1 VGLVAGIDRDRQAD
15 ELEALTEVAKSLVAP
30 LDFPELLDTVMR
42 TIGRVLE
49 PADLGAVMLW
59 DQAAGLFR
67 AAAGFGYDLA
77 ALREIGL
84 RAGEAITGKVFDAGV
99 ARLLATPDEVARAMA
114 DLRPFNRDLLA
125 RAGGAS
131 PLPSSTVAAPIA
143 VGEQRYG
150 VLILEALR
158 PSAPFTPDSLPFV
171 QSLADLLALAID
183 RERLMQ
189 RADAV
194 REARRA
200 ERTRSEVLATLSH
213 ELRMPLST
221 IKGYATALL
230 LDELSWTEAKRRE
243 FLQLIEVACD
253 DMEVMVRDIL
263 DSSLIDVDQL
273 HLERRPVALPPLAHE
288 VADEVQHRSLN
299 HRLVVDFPPAFPVVP
314 ADPHWIR
321 QVLRNILDNAVKYSP
336 DGGLIVVRGEARR
349 NDVVVS
355 IADQGIGISSEDLI
369 PLFERYFRVRPV
381 AAMHVPGTGL
391 GLPIARAIVETHGG
405 RIWVESRVGEG
416 TTIHFSLPLAQ
427 PQEQNT

>member
-1 VGLVAGIDRDRQAD
+1 MVLAADIDRDRQAD
-15 ELEALTEVAKSLVAP
+15 ELEALTEVAKALVAP
-30 LDFPELLDTVMR
+30 LDFPELLESVMH

-59 DQAAGLFR
+59 DQPSGLFR
-67 AAAGFGYDLA
+67 AAAGFGYDLPV
-77 ALREIGL
+77 LKEIGL

-99 ARLLATPDEVARAMA
+99 ARLLAAPDDVAEAMA
-114 DLRPFNRDLLA
+114 DLRPFNRRILT
-125 RAGGAS
+125 RAIGAAPTPRS
-131 PLPSSTVAAPIA
+131 AVAAPIT
-143 VGEQRYG
+143 VGDLRYG
-150 VLILEALR
+150 VLILESLHA
-158 PSAPFTPDSLPFV
+158 ATPFTPASLPFV

-183 RERLMQ
+183 RERWVQ

-230 LDELSWTEAKRRE
+230 LEELSWTDAKQRE

-273 HLERRPVALPPLAHE
+273 RLERRPVALPALAHE
-288 VADEVQHRSLN
+288 VADELQLRSRR
-299 HRLVVDFPPAFPVVP
+299 HRLMVDFSPGFPVVP

-336 DGGLIVVRGEARR
+336 EGGLIVVRGEARR
-349 NDVVVS
+349 ADVVVS
-355 IADQGIGISSEDLI
+355 IADQGVGISSEDLI
-369 PLFERYFRVRPV
+369 PLFERYFRVRSISGP
-381 AAMHVPGTGL
+381 HVPGTGL
-391 GLPIARAIVETHGG
+391 GLPIARAIIEAHGG
-405 RIWVESRVGEG
+405 RIWVESQIGEG
-416 TTIHFSLPLAQ
+416 TTILFSLPRSLS
-427 PQEQNT
+427 QEEAA